1 MAGRKPTDPAL
12 VDRVWEKGE
21 PIKGKN
27 PDLYRE
33 DAFGNELYKP
43 SFGKQGEKS
52 WEIDH
57 KRPIAKGG
65 TDDPRNLQ
73 PLQTAM
79 NREKGDQYPFKPAS
93 GKRRGR

>member
-1 MAGRKPTDPAL
+1 VPKTLSTKPPPEL
-12 VDRVWEKGE
+12 VDKVWQKAD

-27 PDLYRE
+27 PDVYRT

-57 KRPIAKGG
+57 IKPESKGG
-65 TDDPRNLQ
+65 SDGLKNLQ
-73 PLQTAM
+73 PLQTAT
-79 NREKGDQYPFKPAS
+79 NREKADKYPFKPKS
-93 GKRRGR
+93 